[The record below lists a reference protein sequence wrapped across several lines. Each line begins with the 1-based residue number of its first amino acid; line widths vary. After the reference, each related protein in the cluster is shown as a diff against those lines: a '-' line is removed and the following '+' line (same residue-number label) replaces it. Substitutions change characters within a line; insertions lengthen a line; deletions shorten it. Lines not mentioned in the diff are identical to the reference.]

1 MITRNYFKIVRVFP
15 DPSDYFYIKNEGY
28 ESGNLWIG
36 EVDVDTRTDLEFKI
50 DNGSWTNFVETYGGG
65 DYIELQPN
73 SKLYLRGT
81 AGYFKDIEGNG
92 IWIDASNNVDT
103 TISIGGDL
111 RTLLNYTDVD
121 SVTTIPEKCFSS
133 AFADTN
139 LISIDNLTLGS
150 SVTTI
155 GSSALEDMFYGS
167 RIQKGLDL
175 SNVTTLTGTYAMLR
189 MYMRCSSL
197 NEAYAPNLST
207 WSTSG
212 AENWLNSVAS
222 TGVVYK
228 PANLTIPLNWAS
240 GIPSNWTTQTYPNA

>member
-15 DPSDYFYIKNEGY
+15 DQSDYFYIKNEGY
-28 ESGNLWIG
+28 ESGIITLSG
-36 EVDVDTRTDLEFKI
+36 VDTETRTDLEFKI
-50 DNGSWTNFVETYGGG
+50 DNGSWTNLVETYEG
-65 DYIELQPN
+65 DAPFELQPN

-81 AGYFKDIEGNG
+81 AGYWKNVEGENNYFVSDEIGDI
-92 IWIDASNNVDT
+92 SM
-103 TISIGGDL
+103 GGDL

-121 SVTTIPEKCFSS
+121 SVTTIPEKCFYG
-133 AFADTN
+133 AFNNTN

-155 GSSALEDMFYGS
+155 GSSAFFYMFQTS
-167 RIQKGLDL
+167 QIQKGLDL
-175 SNVTTLTGTYAMLR
+175 SNVTTLTGHYAMKW
-189 MYMRCSSL
+189 MYLNCSSL

-212 AENWLNSVAS
+212 AEGWLSGVAS

-228 PANLTIPLNWAS
+228 PANLTIPTNWSS